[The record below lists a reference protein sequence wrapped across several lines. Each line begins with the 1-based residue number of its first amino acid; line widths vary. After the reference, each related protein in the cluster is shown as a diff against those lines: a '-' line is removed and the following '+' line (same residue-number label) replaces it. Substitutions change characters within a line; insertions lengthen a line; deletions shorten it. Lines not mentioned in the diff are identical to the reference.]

1 MRRNRRFRH
10 TVSGWIFLSI
20 LPLFL
25 QAQDDI
31 PAPDHV
37 VDTIDSALDLFAEQ
51 EPMEVTLTLDLKKYQ
66 REKFKGEYLP
76 VKFHYQLNDT
86 LTLEKGVR
94 IKARGNFRRE
104 HCSFAPF
111 WLNIRKS
118 DVVNQN
124 LQGVNRIKVVTHCN
138 GGRSYGDYVLKE
150 YLAYRIYNILSPVS
164 FRVRLVKMR
173 YVDTG
178 RKNRVTENWAFMI
191 EPESLLAERL
201 QALAIKKDNL
211 SMRHMDKEDMDRVA
225 MFMYMIGNPDYS
237 VAGRHNIKILGIG
250 NFGVDGLTPVPYD
263 FDYSGLINAYYAVP
277 GEELGIKSVR
287 ERYYLGACR
296 EDQDYQKAM
305 DHLEKHKEEILEL
318 VQEFSLITD
327 KARREMIAYLESYFT
342 VAQGKN
348 FMEYSLRSTCR

>member
-1 MRRNRRFRH
+1 
-10 TVSGWIFLSI
+10 
-20 LPLFL
+20 
-25 QAQDDI
+25 
-31 PAPDHV
+31 
-37 VDTIDSALDLFAEQ
+37 
-51 EPMEVTLTLDLKKYQ
+51 LKKYQ

-86 LTLEKGVR
+86 LTLEKDVR

-124 LQGVNRIKVVTHCN
+124 LQGVKRIKVVTHCN

-150 YLAYRIYNILSPVS
+150 YLAYRIYNILSPAS

-201 QALAIKKDNL
+201 QAVVIKKDNL
-211 SMRHMDKEDMDRVA
+211 SMRHMDKEEMDRVA
-225 MFMYMIGNPDYS
+225 LFMYMIGNPDFS
-237 VAGRHNIKILGIG
+237 VKGRHNVKILGIG
-250 NFGVDGLTPVPYD
+250 NFGVDGFTPVPYD
-263 FDYSGLINAYYAVP
+263 FDYSGLINTYYAVP

-296 EDQDYQKAM
+296 DDQAYQKAM
-305 DHLEKHKEEILEL
+305 DHLEKHREEILEL
-318 VQEFSLITD
+318 VQEFPLITD
-327 KARREMIAYLESYFT
+327 KARKEMVAYLESYFT
-342 VAQGKN
+342 IARGRN